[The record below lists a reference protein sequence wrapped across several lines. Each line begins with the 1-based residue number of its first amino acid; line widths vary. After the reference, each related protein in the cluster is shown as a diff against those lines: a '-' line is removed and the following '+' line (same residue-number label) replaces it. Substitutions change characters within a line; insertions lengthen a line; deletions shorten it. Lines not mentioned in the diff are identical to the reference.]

1 MRAGRIMAPPGARPP
16 DRWEKGCTGLLL
28 GTTTARTCKTNQR
41 EDSVDS
47 GPNPEETNEAS
58 HKQQPEKNA
67 HEAKDQRRQE
77 AEERQERRQIRHE
90 EREDREQVRQE
101 EREEREQIRQEEREE
116 RDVRNRERGKAR
128 GEQEGSSG
136 VRPSAGRAGAL
147 SAAWAHVLALL
158 DSCA

>member
-90 EREDREQVRQE
+90 EREDRK
-101 EREEREQIRQEEREE
+101 
-116 RDVRNRERGKAR
+116 RERQKAR
-128 GEQEGSSG
+128 GQEESSHEQDAPGS
-136 VRPSAGRAGAL
+136 
-147 SAAWAHVLALL
+147 
-158 DSCA
+158 